1 MHNLAAIIFSMFVF
15 LNESTDYEFCIQFIC
30 LFWRFVL
37 PVFCRFGPVF
47 RRRTVALP
55 GDNASKRYDPVALLK
70 RQKKQR
76 PTSVNCC
83 FLLSC
88 RTFGRQVGFEPTT
101 HGTTI
106 RYSNQLSYNRHIGCL
121 KKTRQKYTF
130 FQFLHHIMKE
140 FFPYLISGSFSWLR
154 WRGRDPG

>member
-15 LNESTDYEFCIQFIC
+15 LNESTDYEFCIQSIC

-83 FLLSC
+83 FLLFC
-88 RTFGRQVGFEPTT
+88 KTFGRQVGFEPTT

-106 RYSNQLSYNRHIGCL
+106 RYSNQLSYNRHL
-121 KKTRQKYTF
+121 VSQKDAAKIHF
-130 FQFLHHIMKE
+130 FWICTTHMN
-140 FFPYLISGSFSWLR
+140 FFFTTVDVLLVGA
-154 WRGRDPG
+154 